1 MAAMEDVLDV
11 YCRPCDRRFPVV
23 NVDEQPIQMLSHTRE
38 PQPAAPGRAAR
49 EDYEY
54 KREGTASIFLFSEAL
69 AGWRRVS
76 ARKRRTSVDWAEEMW
91 ILLER
96 DYAKAEKVILVCDN
110 LNTHKIASFYE
121 AFSPETARRLA
132 KRLEIHYTPKH
143 GSWLNIAECELSAM
157 TRQCLSRR
165 IGSLKVLR
173 REIASWARRRNAEQ
187 KGVNWRFTT
196 EDARIRLKHLYP
208 IIQM

>member
-1 MAAMEDVLDV
+1 MEDVLDV
-11 YCRPCDRRFPVV
+11 YCRPCDQRFPVV

-76 ARKRRTSVDWAEEMW
+76 ARKRRTSVDWAEEMR
-91 ILLER
+91 ILLEQ